1 MNHRDYIL
9 AAINHEQTDRVPY
22 TLDFEPE
29 PAADLDAY
37 YGSPDWR
44 DRLRNYIMYAGWIDT
59 VAEKPIDDAHYRD
72 AFGSEWRGDR
82 RPFHLEKPAMSRPSF
97 EGVRWPTIDD
107 FPLNLSSEPAG
118 PDAERF
124 SVIGIGWGLFEMAW
138 RLRGF
143 ENVLMDCIA
152 EEDFFEELLE
162 RLTDLRLQMV
172 AKCADVRADAIF
184 FGDDWGDQRGVI
196 IGPER
201 WRRFFKPRWAR
212 IYDAV
217 HAQGK
222 YVINHCCGSIV
233 DIMPDVIEIGMDV
246 YESVQPEAR
255 GMDPFQ
261 LKKDWGNEITFW
273 GCLGSQSTIQFG
285 TPEEIRARVD
295 RLCNEM
301 GKSGGYILAPS
312 KAIQPGTPVENSA
325 ALIEAFSRQN
335 EGINRL

>member
-1 MNHRDYIL
+1 M
-9 AAINHEQTDRVPY
+9 
-22 TLDFEPE
+22 PE
-29 PAADLDAY
+29 
-37 YGSPDWR
+37 
-44 DRLRNYIMYAGWIDT
+44 
-59 VAEKPIDDAHYRD
+59 
-72 AFGSEWRGDR
+72 
-82 RPFHLEKPAMSRPSF
+82 PSF
-97 EGVRWPTIDD
+97 EGIKWPTIDD
-107 FPLNLSSEPAG
+107 FPAWFPEDVASLTG
-118 PDAERF
+118 PKAEKF
-124 SVIGIGWGLFEMAW
+124 GMIGIGWGIFEMAW
-138 RLRGF
+138 RVRGF

-162 RLTDLRLQMV
+162 RLTVLRLRQV
-172 AKCADVRADAIF
+172 EKCKEVPADAIF

-201 WRRFFKPRWAR
+201 WRRFLKPRQAR

-246 YESVQPEAR
+246 YESVQPEAH

-261 LKKDWGNEITFW
+261 LKKDWGDKITFW

-285 TPEEIRARVD
+285 TPEEIAARVD
-295 RLCNEM
+295 KLCREM
-301 GKSGGYILAPS
+301 GRGGGYILAPA
-312 KAIQPGTPVENSA
+312 KAIQPGTPVENSV

-335 EGINRL
+335 L